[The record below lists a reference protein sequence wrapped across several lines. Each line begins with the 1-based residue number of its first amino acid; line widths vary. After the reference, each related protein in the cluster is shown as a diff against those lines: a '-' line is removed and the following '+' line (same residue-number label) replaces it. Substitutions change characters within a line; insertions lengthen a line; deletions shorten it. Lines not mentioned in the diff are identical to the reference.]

1 MDTEEYY
8 SIVLGR
14 MQAQCSKKECCSSDI
29 YNKAVIALDGD
40 RETAAK
46 LVASLVEDK
55 FLDDYRYACA
65 FARDKSS
72 LSGWGPVKISYMLSA
87 KGIAKDVINSAMEEI
102 DSHKASDKLESILS
116 AKHRLLKE
124 DKDCKLKLLRFALSR
139 GYNYD
144 VVAPIVDNL
153 MRK

>member
-29 YNKAVIALDGD
+29 YKKAVIALDED

-72 LSGWGPVKISYMLSA
+72 LSGWGPVKISYMLEYIQV
-87 KGIAKDVINSAMEEI
+87 KF
-102 DSHKASDKLESILS
+102 LE
-116 AKHRLLKE
+116 
-124 DKDCKLKLLRFALSR
+124 
-139 GYNYD
+139 
-144 VVAPIVDNL
+144 
-153 MRK
+153 